1 MSETE
6 KPSPLTI
13 FSWTLLVIALVTIL
27 AVINHLTRERI
38 AENRQLATL
47 KILQQIIPG
56 EYNNDVFRDTL
67 SVTESNYLGTDR
79 PVTVYRSRQ
88 NLLPVGV
95 VIYPVIAEGYKGP
108 IELAIGIDQQGQL
121 SGVRVLQESETEGLG
136 AQIHQ
141 NKSDWILSF
150 TGLSF
155 KTVPPEQWDVRSEN
169 GYFDQISGATITSR
183 SVINAVKNTLEYHE
197 LTGEALYK

>member
-6 KPSPLTI
+6 KISPLQI
-13 FSWTLLVIALVTIL
+13 FSWALLVITLVTIL
-27 AVINHLTRERI
+27 TIINQLTHDRI
-38 AENRQLATL
+38 AQNRQLVTR

-56 EYNNDVFRDTL
+56 EHNNDVFTDTL
-67 SVTESNYLGTDR
+67 IRNEPNYLGSDN
-79 PVTVYRSRQ
+79 PVTVIRARKDT
-88 NLLPVGV
+88 LPLGV
-95 VIYPVIAEGYKGP
+95 VIYPVITEGYKGP
-108 IELAIGIDQQGQL
+108 IQLAVGIDHQGQL
-121 SGVRVLQESETEGLG
+121 TGVRVLQENETEGLG

-183 SVINAVKNTLEYHE
+183 SVINAVKNTLNYHE
-197 LTGEALYK
+197 LTGETLYK

>member
-6 KPSPLTI
+6 KISPLQI
-13 FSWTLLVIALVTIL
+13 FSWLILVVTLVAIL
-27 AVINHLTRERI
+27 AVINHLTRDRI
-38 AENRQLATL
+38 AENRHLATR
-47 KILQQIIPG
+47 KILQQIIPR
-56 EYNNDVFRDTL
+56 EHNNDVFADTL
-67 SVTESNYLGTDR
+67 IRNEPNYLGSDH
-79 PVTVYRSRQ
+79 PVTVIRSRKDS
-88 NLLPVGV
+88 LPLGV

-108 IELAIGIDQQGQL
+108 IELAIGINLQGQL
-121 SGVRVLQESETEGLG
+121 SGVRVLQENETEGLG

-155 KTVPPEQWDVRSEN
+155 KTVPPEQWDVLSEN

-183 SVINAVKNTLEYHE
+183 SVINAVKNTLNYHE
-197 LTGEALYK
+197 LTGETLYK